1 MIGVSVSFVG
11 ALGIVWWA
19 VVRGVFGTWVG
30 GEGGRGVGRESSD
43 RETFSVRPS
52 AKGRCRRWNGE

>member
-1 MIGVSVSFVG
+1 MIGVSVGFVG

-19 VVRGVFGTWVG
+19 VVRGVFGRWVG
-30 GEGGRGVGRESSD
+30 REGGRGVGGESSD

-52 AKGRCRRWNGE
+52 TKGGCRGWNGE